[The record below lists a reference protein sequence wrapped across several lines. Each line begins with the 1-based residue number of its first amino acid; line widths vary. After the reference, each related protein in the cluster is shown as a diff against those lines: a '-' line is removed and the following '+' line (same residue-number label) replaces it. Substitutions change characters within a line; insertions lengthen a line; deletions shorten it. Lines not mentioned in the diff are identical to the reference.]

1 MELELLPFNFTVCRL
16 ADSGCIDFNKAFTFY
31 AKTEKEIS
39 YVCLEEEM
47 PENVIA
53 VEKGWR
59 GLRVGGV
66 LDFSLIGILAK
77 IAVVLA
83 AKEISIFVVSTY
95 DTDYIFVK
103 AEQIE
108 TAVAALKENGYEI
121 I

>member
-1 MELELLPFNFTVCRL
+1 MELELLPFNFAVCRL
-16 ADSGCIDFNKAFTFY
+16 ADSGDLDFNKAFTFY

-39 YVCLEEEM
+39 YVCPEEKT
-47 PENVIA
+47 PQNVIA

-59 GLRVGGV
+59 GMRVNDV

-77 IAVVLA
+77 IAAVLA
-83 AKEISIFVVSTY
+83 AKQISIFVVSTY

-103 AEQIE
+103 AKQLE